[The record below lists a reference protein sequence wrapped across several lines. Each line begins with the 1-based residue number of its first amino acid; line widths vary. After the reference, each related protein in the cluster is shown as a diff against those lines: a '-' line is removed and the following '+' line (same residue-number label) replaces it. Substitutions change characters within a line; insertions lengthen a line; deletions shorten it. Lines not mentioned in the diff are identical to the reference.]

1 MVDIRALIPSKIRL
15 ELLKILALDPG
26 NGFHVNELSR
36 RTGFSLRG
44 VARELENLLSGG
56 LLRRE
61 ILGNQHRYQLDP
73 DCPLNSEIKGLVVK
87 TVGLSDVL
95 KRVLEPV
102 EKEIELALIFGSFAS
117 GDYDNTSDVD
127 LFVVSEISGV
137 RLSELLGPAQNEI
150 GRAINVS
157 QFSRSGY
164 RQRKKAK
171 DHFLTRVLEGPTLTL
186 IGRIDDA

>member
-15 ELLKILALDPG
+15 ELLKILALNPG

-61 ILGNQHRYQLDP
+61 IFGNQHRYQLDP
-73 DCPLNSEIKGLVVK
+73 DCPLNSEIKGLIVK
-87 TVGLSDVL
+87 TVGLSHVL
-95 KRVLEPV
+95 KRILEPV

-117 GDYDNTSDVD
+117 EDYDNISDVD
-127 LFVVSEISGV
+127 LFMVSEISGV

-157 QFSRSGY
+157 QFSGSEYKR
-164 RQRKKAK
+164 RKKAK
-171 DHFLTRVLEGPTLTL
+171 DHFLTRVLEGPTITV
-186 IGRIDDA
+186 IGHIDDA

>member
-1 MVDIRALIPSKIRL
+1 MALN
-15 ELLKILALDPG
+15 PG

-44 VARELENLLSGG
+44 VARELENLLPGG

-73 DCPLNSEIKGLVVK
+73 DCPLNSEIKGLIVK

-95 KRVLEPV
+95 KAVLEPV
-102 EKEIELALIFGSFAS
+102 EREIELALIFGSFAS
-117 GDYDNTSDVD
+117 EDYDNISDVD

-137 RLSELLGPAQNEI
+137 RLSGLLGPAQNEI

-157 QFSRSGY
+157 QFSGSEY
-164 RQRKKAK
+164 RRRKKAK
-171 DHFLTRVLEGPTLTL
+171 DHFLTRVLEGPTLTI

>member
-1 MVDIRALIPSKIRL
+1 MLDIRALIPSKIRL
-15 ELLKILALDPG
+15 ELLKILALNPG

-56 LLRRE
+56 LLRRD

-102 EKEIELALIFGSFAS
+102 EKDIELALIFGSFAS

-127 LFVVSEISGV
+127 LFVVSKISGI
-137 RLSELLGPAQNEI
+137 RLSELLGPAQNQI
-150 GRAINVS
+150 GRSINVS
-157 QFSRSGY
+157 QFSGAEY
-164 RQRKKAK
+164 RRRKKAK